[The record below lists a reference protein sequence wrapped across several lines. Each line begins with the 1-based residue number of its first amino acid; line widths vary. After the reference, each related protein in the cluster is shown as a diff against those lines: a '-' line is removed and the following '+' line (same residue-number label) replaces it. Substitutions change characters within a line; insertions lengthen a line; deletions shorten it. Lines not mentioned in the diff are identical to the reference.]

1 MRLPPLISTSPVV
14 LSFFLLYA
22 PTTIAK
28 PIVPISLTE
37 NQDPSVSVRNAHLP
51 IPNTLSRYTSLT
63 KRDSAFITRSWSF
76 ILSSADHFNH
86 VHSAASALNDFY
98 EYALESLYEPRN
110 IGVLT
115 RAISISDPTF
125 ELIFHIRDA
134 WRYPNA
140 QLDVSMVRQFVT
152 LMRYRAQ
159 RGLAA
164 QYRGWLLGPG
174 GIIVDVVMST
184 IPAAILLD
192 SAMDMYGDR

>member
-1 MRLPPLISTSPVV
+1 M
-14 LSFFLLYA
+14 LSFFLLCV

-28 PIVPISLTE
+28 PIVPISLAE
-37 NQDPSVSVRNAHLP
+37 DQYPSVSVRNAHLP
-51 IPNTLSRYTSLT
+51 IPNTLSPYVSLT
-63 KRDSAFITRSWSF
+63 KRDSAAFITRGWSF

-98 EYALESLYEPRN
+98 QYALESLYEPRN
-110 IGVLT
+110 TGVLT

-140 QLDVSMVRQFVT
+140 QLDVFLVRQFVT

-164 QYRGWLLGPG
+164 QYRGWLQGPG